1 MINIDETVVET
12 ENMLEEEEVKTLMSG
27 AEDKRQ
33 ISETELNSSVGDSSS
48 QILITESVMSTI
60 PILEPSET

>member
-33 ISETELNSSVGDSSS
+33 ISETELNSSVGDTSS

>member
-33 ISETELNSSVGDSSS
+33 ISETELNSSVGDTSS
-48 QILITESVMSTI
+48 
-60 PILEPSET
+60 